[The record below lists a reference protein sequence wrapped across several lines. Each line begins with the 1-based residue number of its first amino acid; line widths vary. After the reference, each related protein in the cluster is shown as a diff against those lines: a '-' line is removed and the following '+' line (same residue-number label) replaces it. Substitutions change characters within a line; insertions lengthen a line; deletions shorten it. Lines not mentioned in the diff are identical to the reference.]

1 MSGKNINLLIFLLFI
16 CFNVIFFMFKKT
28 VLGEKCILF
37 VLLLFATLHR
47 ELFFFSNSP
56 SKAIFVFFSQYK
68 TCFIIDLDRMLCGQS
83 LLYAVS
89 PTRNRILKINFA
101 QLSLIWRN
109 IIFGHII
116 SQIKEIWIEMNLWS
130 GLSGPSG
137 KIWIC

>member
-16 CFNVIFFMFKKT
+16 CFNLIFFMFKKT
-28 VLGEKCILF
+28 VVGEKCIL
-37 VLLLFATLHR
+37 LYCCYLRRCTASC
-47 ELFFFSNSP
+47 FFFSNSP
-56 SKAIFVFFSQYK
+56 SKAVFVFFSQCK

-89 PTRNRILKINFA
+89 PTRNRILIINFA